1 MCPVSREE
9 CWGSGI
15 LDPIRR
21 EKGQDTD
28 DDDDV
33 EAEAVKEEGGEV

>member
-1 MCPVSREE
+1 MCRVGREE

-21 EKGQDTD
+21 EEGQET